1 MKQIR
6 DPEMMGRIERV
17 RGKNSQ
23 LKLVIFDI
31 TSMEDSEAY
40 SAFAILLRE
49 KSHLISDITVHDGC
63 LSPMQQ
69 TAINSFNN
77 EHTHAIFFLSLLI
90 AT

>member
-1 MKQIR
+1 M
-6 DPEMMGRIERV
+6 
-17 RGKNSQ
+17 RGKNSHQSQ

-31 TSMEDSEAY
+31 TPMEDSEAY
-40 SAFAILLRE
+40 SALAFAILLRE

-63 LSPMQQ
+63 LSPVQQ